1 MKNSS
6 FFKTLLAASAL
17 LIGLSACKPTEK
29 LSSEAEITSFTFD
42 TSIEANLIVTT
53 VPVVNSVDGT
63 IAFNVKADAT
73 DDQLAALV
81 PTITVSE
88 GATVD
93 PASGSTVDFSQS
105 IVTFTVTAQDKST
118 TRIYSATVTRDE
130 PEEPQEPDTYP
141 MDVLEG
147 NYLGKPTI
155 KVGDLDI
162 PGNLYKKV
170 SVTAVDD
177 STISLSMKNFVIT
190 LGGNR
195 ISVGDINIDK
205 CAMGSDGKHY
215 TFSGTQDLTIEAL
228 GDMTMKA
235 TVNGS
240 FAEISEKMFIKID
253 VALVSTDG
261 ALTVNVA
268 YTGQILTGTES
279 SEAKILT
286 FTFDKSKEANS
297 IVTSDPDINED
308 ESTITFNVKADATD
322 AQLAALVPTITYSEK
337 AHVDPAPG
345 STVDFKNPVIYT
357 VVAQN
362 GTERTYTVTAVK
374 ASQE

>member
-1 MKNSS
+1 MKISS

-73 DDQLAALV
+73 DAQLAALV

-130 PEEPQEPDTYP
+130 PEEPQEPDSYP
-141 MDVLEG
+141 MDVLAG
-147 NYLGKPTI
+147 DYLGKPTI
-155 KVGDLDI
+155 KVGDTEI

-297 IVTSDPDINED
+297 IVTSNPVINED

-322 AQLAALVPTITYSEK
+322 AQLAVLVPTITYSEK

-345 STVDFKNPVIYT
+345 STVDFRNPVIYT

-374 ASQE
+374 DSKE

>member
-118 TRIYSATVTRDE
+118 TRIYSTTVTRDK
-130 PEEPQEPDTYP
+130 PEEPQEPDSYP
-141 MDVLEG
+141 MDVLAG
-147 NYLGKPTI
+147 DYLGKPTI
-155 KVGDLDI
+155 KVGDTEI

-170 SVTAVDD
+170 SVKAVDD

-190 LGGNR
+190 IMGNR

-228 GDMTMKA
+228 GDMAMKA
-235 TVNGS
+235 TVDGS

-253 VALVSTDG
+253 IVLVSTDG

-268 YTGQILTGTES
+268 YSGQILTGTES
-279 SEAKILT
+279 SEAKILS
-286 FTFDKSKEANS
+286 FTFDKSNEANS
-297 IVTSDPDINED
+297 IVTSKPDINED

-374 ASQE
+374 DSQE

>member
-29 LSSEAEITSFTFD
+29 LSSQAEITSFTFD

-73 DDQLAALV
+73 DAQLAKLV

-130 PEEPQEPDTYP
+130 PEEPQEPDSYP
-141 MDVLEG
+141 MDVLAG
-147 NYLGKPTI
+147 DYLGKPTI
-155 KVGDLDI
+155 KVGDTEI

-170 SVTAVDD
+170 SVKAVDD

-215 TFSGTQDLTIEAL
+215 TFNGTQDLTIEAL

-253 VALVSTDG
+253 VTLVSTDG

-286 FTFDKSKEANS
+286 FTFDKSKEANG
-297 IVTSDPDINED
+297 IVTSDPVINED

-322 AQLAALVPTITYSEK
+322 AQLAVLVPTITYSEK

-345 STVDFKNPVIYT
+345 STVDFRNPVIYT

-374 ASQE
+374 DSKE

>member
-1 MKNSS
+1 MRNSS

-73 DDQLAALV
+73 DAQLAKLV

-118 TRIYSATVTRDE
+118 TNIYSATVTRDE

-141 MDVLEG
+141 MDVLAG
-147 NYLGKPTI
+147 DYLGKQTI
-155 KVGDLDI
+155 KENDTEI

-170 SVTAVDD
+170 SVKAVDD
-177 STISLSMKNFVIT
+177 STISLSMKNFVIAHE
-190 LGGNR
+190 GKR

-253 VALVSTDG
+253 VTLVSTDE

-268 YTGQILTGTES
+268 YSGQILIGTES

-286 FTFDKSKEANS
+286 FTFDKSNEANS
-297 IVTSDPDINED
+297 IVTSEPAINED

-322 AQLAALVPTITYSEK
+322 AQLAKLVPTITYSEK

-345 STVDFKNPVIYT
+345 STVNFTTPVIYT

-374 ASQE
+374 DSKE

>member
-17 LIGLSACKPTEK
+17 LIGISACKPTEK

-73 DDQLAALV
+73 DAQLAALV

-118 TRIYSATVTRDE
+118 TRIYSTTVTRDE
-130 PEEPQEPDTYP
+130 PEEPQEPDSYP
-141 MDVLEG
+141 MDVLAG
-147 NYLGKPTI
+147 DYLGKPTI
-155 KVGDLDI
+155 KVGDTEI

-190 LGGNR
+190 IMGNR

-235 TVNGS
+235 TVKGS

-253 VALVSTDG
+253 IVLVSTDG

-268 YTGQILTGTES
+268 YSGQILTGTES

-297 IVTSDPDINED
+297 IVTLDPVINED

-322 AQLAALVPTITYSEK
+322 AQLAVLVPTITYSEK

-374 ASQE
+374 ESKE

>member
-6 FFKTLLAASAL
+6 FFKTLLAVSAL

-29 LSSEAEITSFTFD
+29 LSSQAEITSFTFD

-53 VPVVNSVDGT
+53 VPVVNNVDGT

-73 DDQLAALV
+73 DAQLAKLV

-147 NYLGKPTI
+147 DYLGKPTI

-170 SVTAVDD
+170 SVKAVDD

-215 TFSGTQDLTIEAL
+215 TFNGTQDLTIEAL

-253 VALVSTDG
+253 VTLVSTDE

-268 YTGQILTGTES
+268 YSGQTLTGTES

-286 FTFDKSKEANS
+286 FTFDKSKEANG
-297 IVTSDPDINED
+297 IVTSDPVINED

-322 AQLAALVPTITYSEK
+322 AQLAVLVPTITYSEK

-345 STVDFKNPVIYT
+345 STVDFRNPVIYT

-374 ASQE
+374 DSKE

>member
-118 TRIYSATVTRDE
+118 TRIYSTTVTRDK
-130 PEEPQEPDTYP
+130 PEEPQEPDSYP
-141 MDVLEG
+141 MDVLAG
-147 NYLGKPTI
+147 DYLGKPTI
-155 KVGDLDI
+155 KVGDTEI

-170 SVTAVDD
+170 SVKAVDD

-190 LGGNR
+190 IMGNR

-228 GDMTMKA
+228 GDMAMKA
-235 TVNGS
+235 TVDGS

-268 YTGQILTGTES
+268 YSGQILTGTES

-322 AQLAALVPTITYSEK
+322 DQLAALVPTITYSEK

-374 ASQE
+374 DSQE

>member
-6 FFKTLLAASAL
+6 FFKTLLAVSAL

-29 LSSEAEITSFTFD
+29 LSSQAEITSFTFD

-53 VPVVNSVDGT
+53 VPVVNNVDGT

-73 DDQLAALV
+73 DAQLAKLV

-141 MDVLEG
+141 MDVLAG
-147 NYLGKPTI
+147 DYLGKPTI
-155 KVGDLDI
+155 KVGDTDI

-170 SVTAVDD
+170 SVKAVDD
-177 STISLSMKNFVIT
+177 STISLSMKSFVIAYEGKRT
-190 LGGNR
+190 
-195 ISVGDINIDK
+195 SVGDINIDK

-215 TFSGTQDLTIEAL
+215 TFNGTQDLTIEAL

-253 VALVSTDG
+253 VTLVSTDG

-268 YTGQILTGTES
+268 YTGQIPDFDNASPYS
-279 SEAKILT
+279 SV
-286 FTFDKSKEANS
+286 S
-297 IVTSDPDINED
+297 
-308 ESTITFNVKADATD
+308 
-322 AQLAALVPTITYSEK
+322 
-337 AHVDPAPG
+337 
-345 STVDFKNPVIYT
+345 
-357 VVAQN
+357 
-362 GTERTYTVTAVK
+362 
-374 ASQE
+374 

>member
-17 LIGLSACKPTEK
+17 LIGLCACKPTEK

-73 DDQLAALV
+73 DAQLAKLV

-118 TRIYSATVTRDE
+118 TRIYSATVTRDK
-130 PEEPQEPDTYP
+130 PEEPQEPDSYP
-141 MDVLEG
+141 MDVLAG
-147 NYLGKPTI
+147 DYLGKPTI
-155 KVGDLDI
+155 KVGDTEI

-177 STISLSMKNFVIT
+177 STISLSMKNFVIAHE
-190 LGGNR
+190 GKR
-195 ISVGDINIDK
+195 ISVGDIDIDK
-205 CAMGSDGKHY
+205 CAMGYKDKHY
-215 TFSGTQDLTIEAL
+215 IFSGTQDLTIAAL
-228 GDMTMKA
+228 GNLKLKA
-235 TVNGS
+235 TINGS
-240 FAEISEKMFIKID
+240 FSNSD
-253 VALVSTDG
+253 VLKNQHIRIEMDLPTPDEAQ
-261 ALTVNVA
+261 TVN

-279 SEAKILT
+279 SEAKILS
-286 FTFDKSKEANS
+286 FTFDKSNEANS
-297 IVTSDPDINED
+297 IVTSKPDINED

-322 AQLAALVPTITYSEK
+322 AQLAVLVPTITYSEK

-345 STVDFKNPVIYT
+345 STVDFKTPVIYT

-374 ASQE
+374 ESQE

>member
-6 FFKTLLAASAL
+6 FFKTLLAVSAL

-29 LSSEAEITSFTFD
+29 LSSQAEITSFTFD

-53 VPVVNSVDGT
+53 APVVNNVDGT

-73 DDQLAALV
+73 DAQLAKLV

-130 PEEPQEPDTYP
+130 PEEPQEPDSYP
-141 MDVLEG
+141 MDVLAG
-147 NYLGKPTI
+147 DYLGKPTI
-155 KVGDLDI
+155 KVGDTDI

-170 SVTAVDD
+170 SVKAVDD

-215 TFSGTQDLTIEAL
+215 TFNGTQDLTIEAL

-253 VALVSTDG
+253 VTLVSTDG

-286 FTFDKSKEANS
+286 FTFDKSNEANG
-297 IVTSDPDINED
+297 IVTSDPVINED

-322 AQLAALVPTITYSEK
+322 AQLAVLVPTITYSEK

-345 STVDFKNPVIYT
+345 STVDFRNPVIYT

-374 ASQE
+374 DSKE

>member
-1 MKNSS
+1 MRNSS

-17 LIGLSACKPTEK
+17 LIGLCACKPTEK

-73 DDQLAALV
+73 DAQLAKLV

-118 TRIYSATVTRDE
+118 TRIYSTTVTRDK
-130 PEEPQEPDTYP
+130 PEEPQEPDSYP
-141 MDVLEG
+141 MDVLAG
-147 NYLGKPTI
+147 DYLGKPTI

-297 IVTSDPDINED
+297 IVTSEPVINED

-322 AQLAALVPTITYSEK
+322 AQLAVLVPTITYSEK

-374 ASQE
+374 DSQE

>member
-17 LIGLSACKPTEK
+17 LIGLCACKPTEK

-73 DDQLAALV
+73 DAQLAKLV

-118 TRIYSATVTRDE
+118 TRIYSTTVTRDK
-130 PEEPQEPDTYP
+130 PEEPQEPDSYP
-141 MDVLEG
+141 MDVLAG
-147 NYLGKPTI
+147 DYLGKPTI

-170 SVTAVDD
+170 SVKAVDD

-297 IVTSDPDINED
+297 IVTSNPVINED

-345 STVDFKNPVIYT
+345 STVDFNNPVIYT

-374 ASQE
+374 ESKE

>member
-17 LIGLSACKPTEK
+17 LIGLCACKPTEK

-73 DDQLAALV
+73 DAQLAKLV

-118 TRIYSATVTRDE
+118 TRIYSTTVTRDK
-130 PEEPQEPDTYP
+130 PEEPQEPDSYP
-141 MDVLEG
+141 MDVLAG
-147 NYLGKPTI
+147 DYLGKPTI
-155 KVGDLDI
+155 KVGDTEI

-170 SVTAVDD
+170 SVKAVDD

-190 LGGNR
+190 IMGNR

-228 GDMTMKA
+228 GDMAMKA
-235 TVNGS
+235 TVDGS

-268 YTGQILTGTES
+268 YSGQILTGTES

-322 AQLAALVPTITYSEK
+322 DQLAALVPTITYSEK

-374 ASQE
+374 DSQE